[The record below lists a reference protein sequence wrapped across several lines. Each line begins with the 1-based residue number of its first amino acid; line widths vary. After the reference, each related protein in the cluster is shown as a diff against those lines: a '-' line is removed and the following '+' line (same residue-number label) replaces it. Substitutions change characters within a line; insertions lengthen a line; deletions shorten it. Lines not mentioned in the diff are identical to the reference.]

1 MVAVVYSNNFTKNFK
16 IMKTDEIEVID
27 FESEVEVLGVDNVA
41 IELLENENAFI
52 VDMDVYVDS
61 DALEII
67 DMDDISQD
75 DAF

>member
-1 MVAVVYSNNFTKNFK
+1 
-16 IMKTDEIEVID
+16 MKTDEIEVID